1 MTRKRT
7 RVHSTPSNI
16 EAAIANG
23 VAFVLPTGILQRDF
37 DIIDEQDDHVVLTVR
52 VPLDLIRDNHAL
64 WKALSE
70 IAAKPRAPADPD
82 IDDAEGL

>member
-1 MTRKRT
+1 MKNSRPPR
-7 RVHSTPSNI
+7 STSRPS
-16 EAAIANG
+16 
-23 VAFVLPTGILQRDF
+23 LLCCPTGILQRDF